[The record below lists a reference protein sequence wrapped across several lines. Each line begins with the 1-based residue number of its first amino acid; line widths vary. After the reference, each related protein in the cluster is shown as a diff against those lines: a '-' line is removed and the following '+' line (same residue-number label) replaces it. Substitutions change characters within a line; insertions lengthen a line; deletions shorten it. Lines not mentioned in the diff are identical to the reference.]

1 MGIVMRCG
9 MATMV
14 SVFLKEVMV
23 KWSVGVMMGIMV
35 GFMMHTV
42 LWEVLVIIMIAVSFP
57 ASSMVIVMGR
67 GMVVTH
73 IVVLSIAIVVMGWS
87 MSIMCI
93 MVVDSMGA
101 KMGINTVW
109 IMDWGVD

>member
-1 MGIVMRCG
+1 
-9 MATMV
+9 
-14 SVFLKEVMV
+14 
-23 KWSVGVMMGIMV
+23 MGIMV
-35 GFMMHTV
+35 GVMMHTV
-42 LWEVLVIIMIAVSFP
+42 LWEVVVIIMIAVSFP
-57 ASSMVIVMGR
+57 ASSMVIVMGW

-73 IVVLSIAIVVMGWS
+73 IVVLSIAIVVMDWS

-93 MVVDSMGA
+93 MMVDSMSA